1 MPEIFF
7 LEDITNEGVNPYEA
21 VAVASLESRR
31 INQVRLMMDVTEEG
45 EKPTTLALKRLA
57 EEKVVLAY
65 ESEENEG
72 DGEDAG
78 AKSGPDAKGQAED
91 SAGS

>member
-7 LEDITNEGVNPYEA
+7 LEDITNEDVNPYEA
-21 VAVASLESRR
+21 VAVASQESRR

-57 EEKVVLAY
+57 EKKVVLAY
-65 ESEENEG
+65 ESEETEEDG
-72 DGEDAG
+72 DDAG
-78 AKSGPDAKGQAED
+78 AKSG
-91 SAGS
+91 AGSDTTGQE

>member
-1 MPEIFF
+1 MPQIFF
-7 LEDITNEGVNPYEA
+7 LEEITNESVNPYEA
-21 VAVASLESRR
+21 VTIASQEARR

-57 EEKVVLAY
+57 EKKVVLAY
-65 ESEENEG
+65 DSEESEG

-78 AKSGPDAKGQAED
+78 AKSGADATGQAED